1 MILEARSEVGGNYLV
16 GVATDEISNQHT
28 TDSIQTIAEGLE
40 LAIENKF
47 QRPANFYGVGGM
59 KIFRDLIYT
68 MQGMMKADHKF
79 YKQQGL
85 YDFPQKNK
93 KKILAMKAI
102 GFLTSIPQVQKE
114 MKGNMTKYIVKPYEK
129 VVLNAQ
135 NDKKNGE

>member
-1 MILEARSEVGGNYLV
+1 
-16 GVATDEISNQHT
+16 
-28 TDSIQTIAEGLE
+28 
-40 LAIENKF
+40 
-47 QRPANFYGVGGM
+47 M

-102 GFLTSIPQVQKE
+102 GFLTSIP
-114 MKGNMTKYIVKPYEK
+114 
-129 VVLNAQ
+129 
-135 NDKKNGE
+135 